1 MLPSHGA
8 MLQILAH
15 VWFQLILGCHEGC
28 RMTYVVCSIY
38 PVRIN
43 CLSDFNVYYG
53 TLHLKETRVWYW
65 TTIALGKMQK
75 GEEAPCYS
83 CVTFQ
88 LQFNDIGNNLNGFLI
103 STWRQTIFPFW
114 PLPFHWMEK
123 NFWNFVSTRRDE
135 RIMMQMF

>member
-8 MLQILAH
+8 MLQILAR

-53 TLHLKETRVWYW
+53 TLHLKETPGLILDHNNV
-65 TTIALGKMQK
+65 GKMQK
-75 GEEAPCYS
+75 GERSSLLLLCDFSTA
-83 CVTFQ
+83 
-88 LQFNDIGNNLNGFLI
+88 NLM
-103 STWRQTIFPFW
+103 T
-114 PLPFHWMEK
+114 
-123 NFWNFVSTRRDE
+123 
-135 RIMMQMF
+135 